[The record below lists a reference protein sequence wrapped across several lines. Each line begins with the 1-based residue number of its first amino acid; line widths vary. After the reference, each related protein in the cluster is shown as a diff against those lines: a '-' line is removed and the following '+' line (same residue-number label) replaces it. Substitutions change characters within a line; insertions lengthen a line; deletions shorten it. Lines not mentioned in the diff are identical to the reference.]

1 MNRSQSSTRWDRT
14 YIRER
19 FMQRIHAARA
29 VFFNDYDAIGSLP
42 VARGISHTVLPTGEI
57 ITSKTKN

>member
-29 VFFNDYDAIGSLP
+29 AFFNDYDAIGSLP
-42 VARGISHTVLPTGEI
+42 VARGISHTAYPDGRVV
-57 ITSKTKN
+57 KK